1 MKKKER
7 IALCILIP
15 VVAIF
20 GIAAVMLGFYE
31 KAEPEEIVF
40 PDSGLSDSIFD
51 SQNME
56 YVENENFTNTYMFV
70 NEPYKIDTI
79 QTSSATIDT
88 GCVYDSGD
96 YYFYYAEVKKTDST
110 RDVVKEQFSKVL
122 KYDASAKDSTI
133 TALNSDSGFING
145 FSAEYSLY
153 CISVND
159 TESPQNAYMICYRL
173 IIADSDDFEDH
184 YDLII
189 GVATR
194 NYTNYALDGAMQLCH
209 TNLLT
214 LQYDKVAALDMIE
227 DKERKAR
234 EATEDNEPQEET
246 EQTEDETEIEGD
258 ESGESDSAEEIEEET
273 TESDS
278 QVEYAD
284 NEPTTSESNDQS
296 ANKSMG
302 VLLKEDYEDL
312 SVKIIWTE
320 KSKTPTVS
328 FSTVNGSQ
336 TYEPDSCGNGQAL
349 FHIGKAEA
357 GVYIVNI
364 EKGDGCGTFTAELI
378 TN

>member
-7 IALCILIP
+7 IALFVLIP
-15 VVAIF
+15 VVVIF
-20 GIAAVMLGFYE
+20 GIVALVLGFYE

-88 GCVYDSGD
+88 GCVFDSGN
-96 YYFYYAEVKKTDST
+96 YYFYYAEVKKTDLT
-110 RDVVKEQFSKVL
+110 RDVVKEQFSRVL
-122 KYDASAKDSTI
+122 KYDASDEETTI

-145 FSAEYSLY
+145 FSAEYGLY

-159 TESPQNAYMICYRL
+159 NDAPQSAYMLCYRL
-173 IIADSDDFEDH
+173 IIADADDFEDH
-184 YDLII
+184 YDLIV
-189 GVATR
+189 GVATK
-194 NYTNYALDGAMQLCH
+194 NYTNPALDGAMQLCRA
-209 TNLLT
+209 NLLT
-214 LQYDKVAALDMIE
+214 LQYDKAAALDMIE
-227 DKERKAR
+227 DMERKAR
-234 EATEDNEPQEET
+234 EAAEDNAPDEEI
-246 EQTEDETEIEGD
+246 EQLEDETELEEEETTG
-258 ESGESDSAEEIEEET
+258 SDSTEEIEEEAV
-273 TESDS
+273 ESDS
-278 QVEYAD
+278 QIEYAD
-284 NEPTTSESNDQS
+284 NEPTTSESNAQG

-302 VLLKEDYEDL
+302 VLLKEDYDDL

-320 KSKTPTVS
+320 KSKTPTIS
-328 FSTVNGSQ
+328 FSAVNGSQ
-336 TYEPDSCGNGQAL
+336 TFEPDSCKNGEAL